1 MRLAEFSVNRP
12 VMTVMISLIVIILG
26 TVALTR
32 LPIDLMPDITS
43 PTISISTSYS
53 KASPLAMEEL
63 ITRPIE
69 EAVSAVTGV
78 QEISS
83 QSSEGSS
90 NVQVRFNWGTDLEEA
105 ANEIRDRL
113 DRIISRLPDGASR
126 PSLRKFDLAA
136 MPVVMM
142 GVTSDLDPLSLRRI
156 IDEEI
161 SYRLERVDGVASIN
175 VWGGLT
181 REIQINIDPMKLKA
195 LSIPLDQVVARIRN
209 ANVNLPTGTL
219 YRGNQQITVRV
230 PGVFKDLD
238 ELRRTPV
245 LQRNG
250 GQILLQDIAG
260 IVDGSSRQSRLVRVN
275 GVPGIQISVSKRS
288 GTNTVKVAK
297 GVLQE
302 IQNINRNVG
311 HVTVVPL
318 VDQSVFIKRAI
329 SNVATSAL
337 LGGLLAVLILLF
349 FLRNMKSTA
358 VISTAIPIS
367 VIATFGLLYVNGFTL
382 NLMTIGALA
391 LGVGQLLDNSI
402 VVLENIF
409 RHREMGKSSKDA
421 AVDGAHEVTSPIIA
435 STLTSIVVFLPL
447 LFMRGMTGILFQQL
461 AIVVVFSLLCSL
473 VTALTLV
480 PMLSSR
486 LVNISQEPKAVQ
498 RSAKLMLFK
507 ATGRIL
513 GDLERG
519 YSSALKYSLNH
530 RIQVTMI
537 AMCLILGAFLL
548 TNLIDSEL
556 MPVSDEGEIRVNL
569 DMEAGTRLEVMDAQ
583 VKKVE
588 ARLNGKFSEITNIIT
603 SVGGG
608 GWGASSANTASLR
621 ISLVSRSQRSVS
633 DEELA
638 GQIRRLLTGLPGL
651 KVRVRTATNNQL
663 SRVMGGGGGRIELQ
677 VRGHDL
683 DVSYRIANQIKKA
696 VEGVSGITD
705 VNLSRTAG
713 APEDLLIIDREKAA
727 DLGISVQAI
736 AQMLET
742 ALSGSQAGDLQEAG
756 REYPLIVRV
765 SAAEFMPIMELLD
778 LTLTNAMGLPITL
791 RNVVSVESSESN
803 TVIERINQERM
814 IDVSANLSGRN
825 LSAAIADIQSR
836 LNSVPL
842 PIGYGVEITGDYKEQ
857 QESFRELFFGIILA
871 LVLVYMVMASQFES
885 VRDPLIVMFSV
896 PFAIIGVSLML
907 FLSKTTFNIQSYIGL
922 IMLGGIVVN
931 NAILLVDTTNR
942 LRRVDGLP
950 LRDAIETAGRQRLRP
965 ILMTALSTMLGLL
978 PMAIGA
984 GEGGETQ
991 APLARAVVG
1000 GLLSSTLITLLLIPV
1015 IYSFFEGGLRKLKNE
1030 ILQTERSP
1038 H

>member
-1 MRLAEFSVNRP
+1 MKLAEFSVNRP
-12 VMTVMISLIVIILG
+12 VMTVMVALIVIILG
-26 TVALTR
+26 SVALTR

-43 PTISISTSYS
+43 PTISVSTSYS

-63 ITRPIE
+63 VTRPIE
-69 EAVSAVTGV
+69 EALSAVTGV

-113 DRIISRLPDGASR
+113 DRIISRLPDGATR

-136 MPVVMM
+136 MPVAMM
-142 GVTSDLDPLSLRRI
+142 GVTSDLDPLSLRKI
-156 IDEEI
+156 IDEQV

-181 REIQINIDPMKLKA
+181 REIKINVDPLKLKA
-195 LSIPLDQVVARIRN
+195 LAIPLDQVIARIKA

-230 PGVFKDLD
+230 PGVFNDLD
-238 ELRRTPV
+238 ELRHTPV
-245 LQRNG
+245 LDRG
-250 GQILLQDIAG
+250 GNRIYLKDIAEV
-260 IVDGSSRQSRLVRVN
+260 VDGSSKETRLVRVN
-275 GVPGIQISVSKRS
+275 GTPGIQISINKRS

-297 GVLQE
+297 GVMDE
-302 IQNINRNVG
+302 VENINRGVA
-311 HVTVVPL
+311 HVQVVPL
-318 VDQSVFIKRAI
+318 VDQSVFIKQAI
-329 SNVATSAL
+329 KNVASSAI

-349 FLRNMKSTA
+349 FLRNIKSTA

-367 VIATFGLLYVNGFTL
+367 VIATFGLLYANGFTL

-421 AVDGAHEVTSPIIA
+421 AIDGAHEVTSPIIA

-461 AIVVVFSLLCSL
+461 AFVVVFSLLCSL

-480 PMLSSR
+480 PMLASR
-486 LVNISQEPKAVQ
+486 MVSVSEEKSLGGKGIKA
-498 RSAKLMLFK
+498 RLFH
-507 ATGRIL
+507 GVGLIL
-513 GDLERG
+513 HRMESLYAG
-519 YSSALKYSLNH
+519 ALRYALDH
-530 RIQVTMI
+530 RIKISLI
-537 AMCLILGAFLL
+537 ALALIGGAILL
-548 TNLIDSEL
+548 TGLIDSEL
-556 MPVSDEGEIRVNL
+556 MPVSDEGEIRVSL

-588 ARLNGKFSEITNIIT
+588 AKLKGRFPEITHVIT

-608 GWGASSANTASLR
+608 GWGSSSSNSASLR
-621 ISLVSRSQRSVS
+621 ISLVSKSQREAS

-638 GQIRRLLTGLPGL
+638 GKIRKLVTGLPGV

-683 DVSYRIANQIKKA
+683 DVSYRLANQIMKA
-696 VEGVSGITD
+696 VEGVEGITD
-705 VNLSRTAG
+705 VNLSRTSG
-713 APEDLLIIDREKAA
+713 APEDLVVIDRSKAA
-727 DLGISVQAI
+727 ELGLSVQAI

-742 ALSGSQAGDLQEAG
+742 VLSGTQAGELQEDG
-756 REYPLIVRV
+756 KEYPLIVRID
-765 SAAEFMPIMELLD
+765 AAEFMPIMQLLD
-778 LTLTNAMGLPITL
+778 LSLTNSSGQPIVL
-791 RNVVSVESSESN
+791 RNVVSVESSESS
-803 TVIERINQERM
+803 TVIERVNQERM

-825 LSAAIADIQSR
+825 LSAAIADIQAR
-836 LNSVPL
+836 INQVQM
-842 PIGYGVEITGDYKEQ
+842 PIGYGFEITGDYKEQ
-857 QESFRELFFGIILA
+857 QESFRELFIGIVLA

-885 VRDPLIVMFSV
+885 VRDPFIVMFSV
-896 PFAIIGVSLML
+896 PFAIIGVALML
-907 FLSKTTFNIQSYIGL
+907 FLTKTTFNIQSYIGL

-942 LRRVDGLP
+942 LRRIDGLA
-950 LRDAIETAGRQRLRP
+950 LREAITTAGRQRLRP
-965 ILMTALSTMLGLL
+965 ILMTALSTILGLV

-1000 GLLSSTLITLLLIPV
+1000 GLLSSTLITLILIPV
-1015 IYSFFEGGLRKLKNE
+1015 IYSFFEGGFHKLMARIRTK
-1030 ILQTERSP
+1030 P
-1038 H
+1038 AG

>member
-1 MRLAEFSVNRP
+1 MKLAEFSVNRP
-12 VMTVMISLIVIILG
+12 VMTVMVALIVIILG
-26 TVALTR
+26 SVALTR

-43 PTISISTSYS
+43 PTISVSTSYS

-63 ITRPIE
+63 VTRPIE
-69 EAVSAVTGV
+69 EALSAVTGV

-113 DRIISRLPDGASR
+113 DRIISRLPDGATR

-136 MPVVMM
+136 MPVAMM
-142 GVTSDLDPLSLRRI
+142 GVTSDLDPLSLRKI
-156 IDEEI
+156 IDEQV

-181 REIQINIDPMKLKA
+181 REIKINVDPLKLKA
-195 LSIPLDQVVARIRN
+195 LAIPLDQVIARIKA

-230 PGVFKDLD
+230 PGIFNDLD
-238 ELRRTPV
+238 ELRHTPV
-245 LQRNG
+245 LDRG
-250 GQILLQDIAG
+250 GNRIYLKDIAEG
-260 IVDGSSRQSRLVRVN
+260 VDGSSKETRLVRVN
-275 GVPGIQISVSKRS
+275 GTPGIQISINKRS

-297 GVLQE
+297 GVMDE
-302 IQNINRNVG
+302 VENINRGVA
-311 HVTVVPL
+311 HVQVVPL
-318 VDQSVFIKRAI
+318 VDQSVFIKQAI
-329 SNVATSAL
+329 NNVASSASWVAA
-337 LGGLLAVLILLF
+337 GRADPAILPQKHQKHGCDLHCHPYF
-349 FLRNMKSTA
+349 RDRHLW
-358 VISTAIPIS
+358 
-367 VIATFGLLYVNGFTL
+367 
-382 NLMTIGALA
+382 LA
-391 LGVGQLLDNSI
+391 LCQRLHPQSDDDRSSGIGCGTAFGQLI

-421 AVDGAHEVTSPIIA
+421 AIDGAHEVTSPIIA

-461 AIVVVFSLLCSL
+461 AFVVVFSLLCSL

-480 PMLSSR
+480 PMLASR
-486 LVNISQEPKAVQ
+486 MVSVSEEKSLGGKGIKA
-498 RSAKLMLFK
+498 RLFH
-507 ATGRIL
+507 GVGLIL
-513 GDLERG
+513 HRMESFYAG
-519 YSSALKYSLNH
+519 ALRYALDH
-530 RIQVTMI
+530 RIKISFI
-537 AMCLILGAFLL
+537 ALALIGGAILL
-548 TNLIDSEL
+548 TGLIDSEL

-588 ARLNGKFSEITNIIT
+588 AKLKGRFPEITHVIT

-608 GWGASSANTASLR
+608 GWGSSSSNSASLR
-621 ISLVSRSQRSVS
+621 ISLVSKSQREAS

-638 GQIRRLLTGLPGL
+638 GKIRKLVTGLPGV

-683 DVSYRIANQIKKA
+683 DVSYRLANQIMKA
-696 VEGVSGITD
+696 VEGVEGITD
-705 VNLSRTAG
+705 VNLSRTSG
-713 APEDLLIIDREKAA
+713 APEDLVVIDRSKAA
-727 DLGISVQAI
+727 ELGLSVQAI

-742 ALSGSQAGDLQEAG
+742 VLSGTQAGELQEDG
-756 REYPLIVRV
+756 KEYPLIVRID
-765 SAAEFMPIMELLD
+765 AAEFMPIMQLLD
-778 LTLTNAMGLPITL
+778 LSLTNSSGQPIVL
-791 RNVVSVESSESN
+791 RNVVSVESSESS
-803 TVIERINQERM
+803 TVIERVNQERM

-825 LSAAIADIQSR
+825 LSAAIADIQAR
-836 LNSVPL
+836 INQVQM
-842 PIGYGVEITGDYKEQ
+842 PIGYGFEITGDYKEQ
-857 QESFRELFFGIILA
+857 QESFRELFIGIVLA

-885 VRDPLIVMFSV
+885 VRDPFIVMFSV
-896 PFAIIGVSLML
+896 PFAIIGVALML
-907 FLSKTTFNIQSYIGL
+907 FLTKTTFNIQSYIGL

-942 LRRVDGLP
+942 LRRIDGLA
-950 LRDAIETAGRQRLRP
+950 LREAIATAGRQRLRP
-965 ILMTALSTMLGLL
+965 ILMTALSTILGLV

-1000 GLLSSTLITLLLIPV
+1000 GLLSSTLITLILIPV
-1015 IYSFFEGGLRKLKNE
+1015 IYSFFEGGFHKLMARIRTK
-1030 ILQTERSP
+1030 P
-1038 H
+1038 AG

>member
-1 MRLAEFSVNRP
+1 MKLAEFSVKRP
-12 VMTVMISLIVIILG
+12 VLTVMVSLIVIILG

-43 PTISISTSYS
+43 PTINISTSYS

-63 ITRPIE
+63 VTRPIE

-90 NVQVRFNWGTDLEEA
+90 SVQVRFNWGTDLEEA

-113 DRIISRLPDGASR
+113 DRIASRLPDGASR

-136 MPVVMM
+136 MPVAMM

-181 REIQINIDPMKLKA
+181 REIRINVDPLKLKA
-195 LSIPLDQVVARIRN
+195 LAVPLDQVISRIKA

-219 YRGNQQITVRV
+219 YKGNQQITVRV
-230 PGVFKDLD
+230 PGVFNNLD
-238 ELRRTPV
+238 ELRETAV
-245 LQRNG
+245 LDRSG
-250 GQILLQDIAG
+250 SKVLLKDIADV
-260 IVDGSSRQSRLVRVN
+260 VDGSGRETRLVRVN
-275 GVPGIQISVSKRS
+275 GVPGIQISVNKRS

-297 GVLQE
+297 GVLE
-302 IQNINRNVG
+302 EVENINRSVG
-311 HVTVVPL
+311 HVKVVPL
-318 VDQSVFIKRAI
+318 VDQSVFIKNAI
-329 SNVATSAL
+329 NNVGTSAL

-349 FLRNMKSTA
+349 FLRNLKSTA

-367 VIATFGLLYVNGFTL
+367 VIATFGLLYANGFTL

-421 AVDGAHEVTSPIIA
+421 AIDGAHEVTSPIVA
-435 STLTSIVVFLPL
+435 STLTSVVVFLPL
-447 LFMRGMTGILFQQL
+447 VFMRGMTGILFQQL
-461 AIVVVFSLLCSL
+461 AFVVVFSLLCSL

-480 PMLSSR
+480 PMLASR
-486 LVNISQEPKAVQ
+486 LVDVSQEPKLRH
-498 RSAKLMLFK
+498 RSPKMLLFK
-507 ATGRIL
+507 AVGRIL
-513 GDLERG
+513 RYIEST
-519 YSSALKYSLNH
+519 YSKALKFALDH
-530 RIQVTMI
+530 RFRISAI
-537 AMCLILGAFLL
+537 ALALIFGAFLL
-548 TNLIDSEL
+548 TKLIDSEL

-588 ARLNGKFSEITNIIT
+588 AKLNGKFPEVTNVIT

-608 GWGASSANTASLR
+608 GWGAGSSNTAFLR
-621 ISLVSRSQRSVS
+621 VSLVSRSQREAS
-633 DEELA
+633 DEDLA
-638 GQIRRLLTGLPGL
+638 GQIRKMLTNLPGV

-663 SRVMGGGGGRIELQ
+663 SRVMGSGGGRIELQ

-683 DVSYRIANQIKKA
+683 DISYRLANQIMQA
-696 VEGVSGITD
+696 VEGVEGITD

-713 APEDLLIIDREKAA
+713 APEDLVIIDRIKAA
-727 DLGISVQAI
+727 RLGLSVQTI

-742 ALSGSQAGDLQEAG
+742 VLSGTQAGELQEAG
-756 REYPLIVRV
+756 REYPLIVRID
-765 SAAEFMPIMELLD
+765 AAEFLPIMELLD
-778 LTLTNAMGLPITL
+778 LTLTNSSGVPIVL
-791 RNVVSVESSESN
+791 RNVVSVESSESS
-803 TVIERINQERM
+803 TVIERIDQERM

-825 LSAAIADIQSR
+825 LSAAIADIQNR
-836 LNSVPL
+836 LDGIQM

-857 QESFRELFFGIILA
+857 QESFRELFIGIILA
-871 LVLVYMVMASQFES
+871 LILVYMVMASQFES
-885 VRDPLIVMFSV
+885 IRDPFIVMFSV
-896 PFAIIGVSLML
+896 PFAIIGVALIL

-942 LRRVDGLP
+942 LRRTDGLP
-950 LRDAIETAGRQRLRP
+950 LRLAIETAGKQRLRP

-1000 GLLSSTLITLLLIPV
+1000 GLLSSTLITLVIIPV
-1015 IYSFFEGGLRKLKNE
+1015 IYSFFEGGFKKLAGKLPAPE
-1030 ILQTERSP
+1030 TE
-1038 H
+1038 